1 MTENANGDVKKE
13 LSDNEDSSKD
23 TNGFSNLKKEPDKMD
38 EVDGVTED
46 KKDDADDKKN
56 VDVIKCETRDVDQK
70 VKMEVKEECSVSLEE
85 TTKVKEETAKVKEE
99 TANVKE
105 ESMQEENVKDSV
117 KVEDGVSLKQE
128 SPKEIKEESTEV
140 KMDDSIKVEESLNNT
155 EALQSEAKME
165 ESLGEVRKTGEDS
178 PCEVDLKDKVGEEKN
193 PQHDKC
199 SSEEVKEVEAMD
211 DTSTGDKTVKMEENV
226 SKSDDISKPKEI
238 EKIEENVSKEDTEK
252 LVENVSKTQDIS
264 TEKGEEN
271 INRSEDPGKV
281 TGHEEEA
288 VKSQTLDE
296 SETKPETTKS
306 DNLISGKEVKN
317 KEVDLE
323 KNTVSNDASKSV
335 NTCSSTKT
343 CETDG
348 NLKSVSTKEI
358 SHTDKGKSDDKV
370 QSQEIS
376 SNEGTSVS
384 EEKPTGDTE
393 VKDSTVDESSQ
404 NEDNLDKTPKEG
416 ESDSQEEE
424 GISTKSKE
432 GEIEARSSMN
442 NDKEISSKEESEC
455 KIKSSDLI
463 DKETNSDSSLKISDE
478 KVKDLKS
485 ESAVDSINDSDKK
498 SLKEKED
505 LKVEDT
511 VNSKHS
517 ENENI
522 DKSSVEKVEKKE
534 EISHSSEQDKKSDV
548 VSSKVDE
555 NQQVNVS
562 KTGTGIENEEK
573 AEGKDLQ
580 DAPSKEIVND
590 ATVNDTDKDASISL
604 SDANIGKEN
613 NANKGQAKNDQ
624 EEERKEEKIE
634 ESKIESEKT
643 PEKAQQE
650 TLMDEVEQEKDPD
663 IEKLSTQKTKKPN
676 LKGRKRGI
684 EFDESAE
691 DSPVEP
697 NSKKAKD
704 GKKIIPRGKRRTP
717 KKVDSS
723 SDSDD
728 IPLSKIG
735 NKSGDSAKKRTES
748 CTPSR
753 KSTRPVKVIYFSSI
767 LYILGVLCMRNFE
780 KWGKNVTFL
789 FVLVT
794 MLDIISV

>member
-13 LSDNEDSSKD
+13 LCDNEDSSKD
-23 TNGFSNLKKEPDKMD
+23 TNEFSNLKKEPDKMD

-70 VKMEVKEECSVSLEE
+70 VKMEVKEECSVSL
-85 TTKVKEETAKVKEE
+85 EETAKVKEE

-165 ESLGEVRKTGEDS
+165 ESLGEDRKTGEDPS
-178 PCEVDLKDKVGEEKN
+178 CEVDLKDKVGEEKN

-199 SSEEVKEVEAMD
+199 SSEEENEVKAMD

-281 TGHEEEA
+281 TGHDEEA

-317 KEVDLE
+317 EEVDLE
-323 KNTVSNDASKSV
+323 KNTVTNDESKSV
-335 NTCSSTKT
+335 NTCSSTKP

-348 NLKSVSTKEI
+348 NLKSVSTEEI
-358 SHTDKGKSDDKV
+358 SHTDKGKSDDK
-370 QSQEIS
+370 EIS

-393 VKDSTVDESSQ
+393 VKDLTVDISSR
-404 NEDNLDKTPKEG
+404 NEDNLDKTPKDG
-416 ESDSQEEE
+416 ETDSQEEQ
-424 GISTKSKE
+424 GISTKSKD
-432 GEIEARSSMN
+432 GEIERRSSTN
-442 NDKEISSKEESEC
+442 NDKEISLKEESES

-463 DKETNSDSSLKISDE
+463 DKETNSDSSIKVSNE
-478 KVKDLKS
+478 EVKDLKS

-534 EISHSSEQDKKSDV
+534 EISHSSEQDKKTDV

-555 NQQVNVS
+555 NQQVNMS

-580 DAPSKEIVND
+580 NAPSKEIVND

-748 CTPSR
+748 STPSR
-753 KSTRPVKVIYFSSI
+753 KSTRPVKVIYFSNI

>member
-13 LSDNEDSSKD
+13 LSDNEDSGKD
-23 TNGFSNLKKEPDKMD
+23 TNEFSNLKKEPDKMD

-70 VKMEVKEECSVSLEE
+70 VKMEVKEECSVSL
-85 TTKVKEETAKVKEE
+85 EETAKVKEE

-211 DTSTGDKTVKMEENV
+211 DTSTGDKSVKMEENV
-226 SKSDDISKPKEI
+226 SKSDDISKEKEI
-238 EKIEENVSKEDTEK
+238 EKIEENVSKEETEK

-271 INRSEDPGKV
+271 INRLEDPGKV

-306 DNLISGKEVKN
+306 DNQISGKEVKN

-348 NLKSVSTKEI
+348 NLKSVSTEEI
-358 SHTDKGKSDDKV
+358 SHTNKEKSDDK
-370 QSQEIS
+370 EIS

-404 NEDNLDKTPKEG
+404 NEDNLDKTPKDG
-416 ESDSQEEE
+416 ETDSQEEQ
-424 GISTKSKE
+424 GISTKSKD
-432 GEIEARSSMN
+432 GEIEGRSSTN
-442 NDKEISSKEESEC
+442 YDKEISLKEESESE
-455 KIKSSDLI
+455 IKSSDLI

-562 KTGTGIENEEK
+562 KTGTGIDNEEK

-580 DAPSKEIVND
+580 NAPSKEIVND

-604 SDANIGKEN
+604 SYANIGKEN

-748 CTPSR
+748 STPSR

>member
-1 MTENANGDVKKE
+1 MTENTNGDVKKE
-13 LSDNEDSSKD
+13 LSDNEDSGKD

-56 VDVIKCETRDVDQK
+56 VDVIKCEKRDIDQK

-85 TTKVKEETAKVKEE
+85 TTKIKEETTK
-99 TANVKE
+99 VKE

-117 KVEDGVSLKQE
+117 KVEDGVSIKEE
-128 SPKEIKEESTEV
+128 SPKEIKEESTAV
-140 KMDDSIKVEESLNNT
+140 KMDDSIKTEESLNNK
-155 EALQSEAKME
+155 EAMPSEAKME
-165 ESLGEVRKTGEDS
+165 ESLGEDRKTGEDP
-178 PCEVDLKDKVGEEKN
+178 PCEVDMKDMVGEGRN
-193 PQHDKC
+193 PQHDKD
-199 SSEEVKEVEAMD
+199 SSEEVKEIQAVD
-211 DTSTGDKTVKMEENV
+211 DTSTEDKTVKMEENI
-226 SKSDDISKPKEI
+226 SKSDDISKEKEI
-238 EKIEENVSKEDTEK
+238 EKIEENVSKEETEK
-252 LVENVSKTQDIS
+252 LVENVSKTQDIL

-271 INRSEDPGKV
+271 INRSEDPEKV

-288 VKSQTLDE
+288 VKSQTLDV
-296 SETKPETTKS
+296 SEIKPETTKS
-306 DNLISGKEVKN
+306 DNVISDKEVEN

-323 KNTVSNDASKSV
+323 KNTVSNDESKSV
-335 NTCSSTKT
+335 NTCNSTKPY
-343 CETDG
+343 ETGG
-348 NLKSVSTKEI
+348 NLKSVSTEEI
-358 SHTDKGKSDDKV
+358 SHTDKEKSDDKK
-370 QSQEIS
+370 IS

-393 VKDSTVDESSQ
+393 VKDLTVDISSQ

-416 ESDSQEEE
+416 KTDSQEVE

-432 GEIEARSSMN
+432 GETEPRSSTN
-442 NDKEISSKEESEC
+442 NDKEMSSKEESES
-455 KIKSSDLI
+455 KIKSSDLT
-463 DKETNSDSSLKISDE
+463 DKETNSDSSIKVSNEEVKVLKN
-478 KVKDLKS
+478 

-505 LKVEDT
+505 VKVEGT
-511 VNSKHS
+511 VENS

-522 DKSSVEKVEKKE
+522 DKSSVEKVEKRE
-534 EISHSSEQDKKSDV
+534 EISCSSKQDKKSDAV
-548 VSSKVDE
+548 NSEVDE

-580 DAPSKEIVND
+580 NAPSKEIIDD
-590 ATVNDTDKDASISL
+590 ATVNDTEKDASISL
-604 SDANIGKEN
+604 NDANIGKEN
-613 NANKGQAKNDQ
+613 NANAQVKNHQ
-624 EEERKEEKIE
+624 EEESKEEKNE
-634 ESKIESEKT
+634 ESKIESETT
-643 PEKAQQE
+643 PEKAKQE
-650 TLMDEVEQEKDPD
+650 SLMDEDQQEKDPD
-663 IEKLSTQKTKKPN
+663 TVKQSTQKTKKPN

-748 CTPSR
+748 STPSR
-753 KSTRPVKVIYFSSI
+753 KSTRPVKVIHFSSI
-767 LYILGVLCMRNFE
+767 LYIRGFFMHATKFG

-789 FVLVT
+789 FVIV
-794 MLDIISV
+794 I

>member
-13 LSDNEDSSKD
+13 LSDNEDSGKD
-23 TNGFSNLKKEPDKMD
+23 TNEFSNLKKEPDKMD

-85 TTKVKEETAKVKEE
+85 TAKVKEE

-117 KVEDGVSLKQE
+117 KVEDGISLKQE

-226 SKSDDISKPKEI
+226 SNSDDISKPKEI
-238 EKIEENVSKEDTEK
+238 EKIEENVSKEETEK
-252 LVENVSKTQDIS
+252 LVENVSKTQDIL

-271 INRSEDPGKV
+271 INRLEDPGKV
-281 TGHEEEA
+281 TGHDEEA

-323 KNTVSNDASKSV
+323 KNTVTNDESKSV
-335 NTCSSTKT
+335 NTCSSTKP

-348 NLKSVSTKEI
+348 NLKSVSTEEI
-358 SHTDKGKSDDKV
+358 SHTDKGKSDDK
-370 QSQEIS
+370 EIS

-393 VKDSTVDESSQ
+393 VKDLTVDISSR
-404 NEDNLDKTPKEG
+404 NEDNLDKTPKDG
-416 ESDSQEEE
+416 ETDSQEEQ
-424 GISTKSKE
+424 GISTKSKD
-432 GEIEARSSMN
+432 GEIERRSSTN
-442 NDKEISSKEESEC
+442 NDKEISLKEESES

-463 DKETNSDSSLKISDE
+463 DKETNSDSSIKVSNE
-478 KVKDLKS
+478 EVKDLKS

-555 NQQVNVS
+555 NQQVNMS

-580 DAPSKEIVND
+580 NAPSKEIVND

-663 IEKLSTQKTKKPN
+663 IVKLSTQKTKKPN

-748 CTPSR
+748 STPSR